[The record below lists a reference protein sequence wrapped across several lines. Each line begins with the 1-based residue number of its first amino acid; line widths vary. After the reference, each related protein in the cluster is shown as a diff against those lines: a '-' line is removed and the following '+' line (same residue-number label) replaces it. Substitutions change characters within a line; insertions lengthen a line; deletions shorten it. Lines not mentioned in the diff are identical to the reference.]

1 VVGVFAIVWGM
12 SKEKLNAVFS
22 IVSNSPNTPTGYG
35 VQVAYLVEKLK
46 KHGAKVAVLSNFG
59 TEGAMG
65 KHVTKHGTVDV
76 YPKGLQGYSEDVIQT
91 WHDHHR
97 AKYPDLPAFILTVY
111 DVWVYM
117 KTELKGPVICY
128 VPLDHVTIPPLVKS
142 FLKRENVSSIA
153 MAPHGQRQLAINGIE
168 APYIPHSVDTEV
180 FQRRDKLRGV
190 PTREFM
196 GIDPDTFLVGM
207 VMANKANG
215 IIHRKAY
222 AEQMLA
228 FGIFHKE
235 HPDSHLYIHAD
246 YSPVVQG
253 FHLEHLREACGIP
266 KEAVTFA
273 NRDELRT
280 GYSDEEMAALYSAMD
295 VLMMATM
302 GEGFGV
308 PCIEMASVGGRVIAS
323 NWAATQDLVSEDG
336 WLVEGQPFWD
346 EPQKAFYQIP
356 LLGSLT
362 GALEKAY
369 KADRGH
375 SVASRS
381 FALQF
386 DVDAVWEASWLPFF
400 RELLTQSQ

>member
-1 VVGVFAIVWGM
+1 MSGGGFCYCVGM
-12 SKEKLNAVFS
+12 SKEKLDCVIS
-22 IVSNSPNTPTGYG
+22 IVSNSPGTPTGYG
-35 VQVAYLVEKLK
+35 VQVAHLLEGLK
-46 KHGAKVAVLSNFG
+46 KHGAHVAVLSNFG
-59 TEGAMG
+59 TEGGMG
-65 KHVTKHGTVDV
+65 KYQTKHGSVDI
-76 YPKGLQGYSEDVIQT
+76 YPKGLQAYSEDVIQV
-91 WHDHHR
+91 WHDQHR
-97 AKYPDLPAFILTVY
+97 AKHPDLPHFILTVY
-111 DVWVYM
+111 DVWVY
-117 KTELKGPVICY
+117 LKAQITAPVISY
-128 VPLDHVTIPPLVKS
+128 VPLDHVTIPPMVIT
-142 FLKRENVSSIA
+142 FLKRYNVSAIA
-153 MAPHGQRQLAINGIE
+153 MAPHGQRQLALNGID
-168 APYIPHSVDTEV
+168 APYIPHTVDTKI

-207 VMANKANG
+207 VMANKANS

-246 YSPVVQG
+246 FMPIVQG
-253 FHLEHLREACGIP
+253 FHLEHLMEACGIP

-280 GYSDEEMAALYSAMD
+280 GYSDEEMASLYSAMD
-295 VLMMATM
+295 VLMMGTY

-308 PCIEMASVGGRVIAS
+308 PVIEAQSCGVRTIAS

-346 EPQKAFYQIP
+346 EPQKSFYQIP

-362 GALEKAY
+362 SALEKAY
-369 KADRGH
+369 NAPRGH
-375 SVASRS
+375 STASRA

-386 DVDAVWEASWLPFF
+386 DIEKVWEDYWLPFF
-400 RELLTQSQ
+400 RELLSK